1 MQNSS
6 ESSGSVDDSGFPY
19 KKLMKQMNE
28 VSQDSSS
35 PTEENYNRSNESM
48 YKKES

>member
-1 MQNSS
+1 
-6 ESSGSVDDSGFPY
+6 
-19 KKLMKQMNE
+19 MNE

-48 YKKES
+48 QKKESQENSVAKN

>member
-6 ESSGSVDDSGFPY
+6 ESNGSEDSGFPY
-19 KKLMKQMNE
+19 KELSKQINE

-48 YKKES
+48 